1 MWLVPAL
8 RFPEFTGEWKRIRVS
23 DLLDFYSTNSLSWE
37 QLEYESNEPYNLHY
51 GLIHVGLPTLVD
63 LTKDKLP
70 NIKDGNVPKKYEL
83 CKEGDIAF
91 ADASEDTNEVAKVVE
106 FYNLDG
112 KKVVCGLHTIH
123 GRNNKGQTSKGF
135 LGYCFSST
143 VFHNQIRRI
152 AQGTKIYSINTR
164 NFSEVFVGL
173 PSKSEQHK
181 IATLLRLIDER
192 ISTQNKIIED
202 LKKLKSAIYQE
213 MFGSLVAQTLKLGQV
228 AEVVKGKQVNGTE
241 LLEQGAYYVMNG
253 GTLPSGWLN
262 KYNTEANTISISEG
276 GNSCGY
282 VQYNTSPYWS
292 GGHCYSLKILHPQET
307 SDLYLYHF
315 LKWQEENIM
324 ALRIGSG
331 LPNIQKKDLLHFP
344 VILPTITQQ
353 NKIVLILSAIEEKVS
368 CEISITQ
375 YFVKQKEYLL
385 SQLFI

>member
-1 MWLVPAL
+1 MCDVPAL
-8 RFPEFTGEWKRIRVS
+8 RFPEFTDEWKRIKVS

-37 QLEYESNEPYNLHY
+37 QLEYEPNEPYNLHY
-51 GLIHVGLPTLVD
+51 GLIHVGLPTLID

-70 NIKDGNVPKKYEL
+70 SIKNGNVPKKYEL
-83 CKEGDIAF
+83 CKEGDVAF

-106 FYNLDG
+106 FYNLGG

-123 GRNNKGQTSKGF
+123 GRNNNGQTAKGF

-173 PSKSEQHK
+173 PRRREQQK

-192 ISTQNKIIED
+192 IATQNKIIED
-202 LKKLKSAIYQE
+202 LKKLKSALYQE
-213 MFGSLVAQTLKLGQV
+213 MFGSLVAPTLKLGQV
-228 AEVVKGKQVNGTE
+228 AEIVKGKQVNGTE
-241 LLEQGAYYVMNG
+241 LLEQGDYYVMNG
-253 GTLPSGWLN
+253 GTFPSGWLN
-262 KYNTEANTISISEG
+262 KFNTEANTISISEG

-282 VQYNTSPYWS
+282 VQYNTSRYWS
-292 GGHCYSLKILHPQET
+292 GGHCYSLKILHPQEV

-315 LKWQEENIM
+315 LKWQEGNIM

-344 VILPTITQQ
+344 IILPTID
-353 NKIVLILSAIEEKVS
+353 
-368 CEISITQ
+368 
-375 YFVKQKEYLL
+375 KQKSIISVLTAIDAKIACEVSLTEYYTMQKDFLL
-385 SQLFI
+385 RNLFI

>member
-1 MWLVPAL
+1 M
-8 RFPEFTGEWKRIRVS
+8 RFPEFTEEWNYESLDTIAPNITSGRSKPSLGEYNLYGSTGIIGKTATADYSGDMLLVARVGANAGSLQLVNDSCGITDNTLIIKSCKLSSHYLYFYLQHYNLNRLVFGSGQPLITAGMLKKVRIP
-23 DLLDFYSTNSLSWE
+23 FGN
-37 QLEYESNEPYNLHY
+37 QLEQ
-51 GLIHVGLPTLVD
+51 
-63 LTKDKLP
+63 
-70 NIKDGNVPKKYEL
+70 KKIENFL
-83 CKEGDIAF
+83 C
-91 ADASEDTNEVAKVVE
+91 
-106 FYNLDG
+106 
-112 KKVVCGLHTIH
+112 C
-123 GRNNKGQTSKGF
+123 
-135 LGYCFSST
+135 
-143 VFHNQIRRI
+143 
-152 AQGTKIYSINTR
+152 
-164 NFSEVFVGL
+164 
-173 PSKSEQHK
+173 
-181 IATLLRLIDER
+181 IDER
-192 ISTQNKIIED
+192 ITTQNKIIED

-241 LLEQGAYYVMNG
+241 LLEQGDYYVMNG
-253 GTLPSGWLN
+253 GTLPSGWLY